1 MTSVSERDS
10 QDTLYPLSSTEALIA
25 SLWQEVLQLHEL
37 PTAQDNFFALGG
49 DSMTMTMLEF
59 RINEELSID
68 MPAGT
73 VLEAPLL
80 RELSS
85 LVDKA
90 RGGPDE
96 ANQLP
101 ERAVT

>member
-10 QDTLYPLSSTEALIA
+10 QGAVRPLSSTEALIA
-25 SLWQEVLQLHEL
+25 SLWQEVLQLPDL
-37 PTAQDNFFALGG
+37 PTAHDNFFALGG

-68 MPAGT
+68 VPAGM
-73 VLEAPLL
+73 VLEAPSL
-80 RELSS
+80 RELSR

-90 RGGPDE
+90 RGGPAGRIE
-96 ANQLP
+96 PSGSAI
-101 ERAVT
+101 T